1 VWINRRS
8 FGFSPQ
14 PRHQD
19 FYRFTRRA
27 SPGADNPIRHTKV
40 DSARFEGT
48 DERARGE
55 LFLRRRWPALY
66 LAQTD
71 TPFDSSGRLLDE
83 AARSALRQIL
93 QALAQIMRTRA

>member
-8 FGFSPQ
+8 FGVSPQ

-19 FYRFTRRA
+19 LHRLTRRA
-27 SPGADNPIRHTKV
+27 SPVVGASGGRW
-40 DSARFEGT
+40 GT
-48 DERARGE
+48 RLGQAAVRQA
-55 LFLRRRWPALY
+55 LFATESLLVTGPALY

-71 TPFDSSGRLLDE
+71 APFDSSGRLADE

-93 QALAQIMRTRA
+93 QALAQIMRPRA